1 MQIYQIA
8 DEKLWAV
15 ADAKFIAIIPEGADV
30 QFLFDGDTPMPES
43 QLGPFLQACGYPLG
57 ELTPLEDA
65 KAAKVA
71 ELMAAFKQT
80 FAPVEALYP
89 QEERETWPIQL
100 EEARAVIADPATETP
115 MLSSMVMFRKRGE
128 TPTQLAEEILMQN
141 SLFRQLTGILSGQQ
155 QGMYKDI
162 MEMTTTRAIL
172 DYEISFVIPPELAA
186 YLG

>member
-1 MQIYQIA
+1 MQIYQIEN
-8 DEKLWAV
+8 DRLWSV
-15 ADAKFIAIIPEGADV
+15 DDAEFIAFDPEDADV
-30 QFLFDGDTPMPES
+30 QLLFDGDDLMSES
-43 QLGPFLQACGYPLG
+43 MLGPFLQACGYPLG
-57 ELTPLEDA
+57 ELMPLEEA
-65 KAAKVA
+65 RAAKIA
-71 ELMAAFKQT
+71 ELMAAFKLT

-89 QEERETWPIQL
+89 QEERETWPVQL
-100 EEARAVIADPATETP
+100 EEARAVLADPTLETP